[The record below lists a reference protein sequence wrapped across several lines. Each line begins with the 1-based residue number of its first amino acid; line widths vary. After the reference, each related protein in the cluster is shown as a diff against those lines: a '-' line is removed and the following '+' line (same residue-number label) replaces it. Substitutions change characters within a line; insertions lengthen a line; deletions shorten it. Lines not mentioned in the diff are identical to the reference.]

1 MTQQSD
7 PIRDGFIYHVGEL
20 AGSLGLSRSVGQLYA
35 LLYMSPRALC
45 LDEMVEACQMSKG
58 NASINVRELERWGA
72 VRRVWVRGDRKDYY
86 EANRSVPQIVMGRLK
101 DGLGRRLGLL
111 EGAVAEAGE
120 RVEQMEGDAR
130 TREFY
135 KARLGE
141 IQEIHRSLR
150 RVLNNLDRIYELGKR
165 FL

>member
-1 MTQQSD
+1 MAEQGD
-7 PIRDGFIYHVGEL
+7 PIRDGFIHQVGEL

-35 LLYMSPRALC
+35 LLYMSPEPLC
-45 LDEMVEACQMSKG
+45 LDDMAEACEMSKG

-86 EANRSVPQIVMGRLK
+86 EANRHVPEIVMGRLK

-111 EGAVAEAGE
+111 GGAIAEAVD
-120 RVEQMEGDAR
+120 RVEHMDGDPQ
-130 TREFY
+130 TRDFY
-135 KARLGE
+135 SERL
-141 IQEIHRSLR
+141 QEVRKLHRSLQ
-150 RVLNNLDRIYELGKR
+150 RVLDNLDRVYEVGKR